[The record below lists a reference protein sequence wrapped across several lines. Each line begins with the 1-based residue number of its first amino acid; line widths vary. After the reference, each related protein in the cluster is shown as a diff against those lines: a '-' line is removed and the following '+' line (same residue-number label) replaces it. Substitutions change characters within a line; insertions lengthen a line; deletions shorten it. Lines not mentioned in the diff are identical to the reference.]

1 MGAGSGGNRGA
12 TNAPHTGRGC
22 THGPPA
28 AAHTGRGCTHGPPAA
43 AHTGRGCTHGPPGA
57 AHTGRGCTH
66 GPGLHTRA
74 ARGCTHGPPAAAHT
88 GRGCTHGP
96 GLHTRA
102 AAAHTGRGCTHGPP
116 AAAHTGR
123 PRLHTRA
130 GAAHTEGEPR
140 CAAPHVKR
148 SDKRLQATPAPTSP
162 LQLTQG
168 PQGGGDRSPVPSRAR
183 TSPTWDTLVREEAIV
198 HQEVVTRVSPPPPSG
213 SCRRPIGLGAS
224 PYHKRLS

>member
-1 MGAGSGGNRGA
+1 VDISTFLKNDILKKS
-12 TNAPHTGRGC
+12 
-22 THGPPA
+22 THGCPRERWEPGA
-28 AAHTGRGCTHGPPAA
+28 AGIGEPRTRHTRA
-43 AHTGRGCTHGPPGA
+43 GA
-57 AHTGRGCTH
+57 AHTGR
-66 GPGLHTRA
+66 PRLHTRA
-74 ARGCTHGPPAAAHT
+74 GAAHT
-88 GRGCTHGP
+88 GRPRLHTRAGAAHTGRP

-102 AAAHTGRGCTHGPP
+102 AAAHTGLGCTHGPP